1 MAVTVSEPNNI
12 TSPSG
17 NSLAVFKE
25 AGNTN
30 FTVKDIYG
38 VTQELKVL
46 GKPTKVSEF
55 GNATFTSFSQHFVDA
70 TDTELIR
77 FDFSE
82 LINTYKSENPMAQI
96 TGTIYATQSACANEF
111 ESATSNYL
119 RLAFNLLVSINTN
132 GQLKTLVSI
141 EEIPASDEPTA
152 QAFDNANLFVF
163 FDEANI
169 TDASGNVTLVPNT
182 YQDVTAISFNTK
194 TNVTGALGNFSM
206 NMNNGWVELNINASG
221 RDSIR
226 KGSEYIELIKATID
240 GNELLPSGTPS
251 TTTNE
256 PLTDATFQSAINQ
269 CLAQDPVNG
278 DFDVRPYGKISEW
291 DTSQVTNMSNAF
303 RGATLFNGDISLWDC
318 SIVDNM
324 SGMFQNAQAF
334 NIDISAWD
342 VGNVENMA
350 NMFSNADSFNQD
362 INTWNVVQVEDMSNM
377 FNSAFS
383 FNQDLNS
390 WNVSNV
396 NTMAN
401 MFSGASSFDGAIS
414 SWATGE
420 VIDMSRMFQNAT
432 SFDRQITFWNVSK
445 VENMDSMFEN
455 TIYNQNMPNWDV
467 SSVQSMNNMFKD
479 NPVFNKDMGNWD
491 TSSVTSMI
499 GMFQNCV
506 SYNRDLSTWNVS
518 NVTPVNKYANFD
530 TNTPSWVL
538 PKPSFTTLP
547 LTDATFSQ
555 AITDILALD
564 NDGDVFLAP
573 YGKIQDWDVSQV
585 TDMSSAFQF
594 TSFNGDLS
602 SWDTSSVTNMSFM
615 FAETLFNGDI
625 TAWDVSSVQNFS
637 YMFQDDTLFNQDL
650 STWDVSSAVTM
661 FYMFG
666 GASGFQSGG
675 GQSPTN
681 TKLSTWDVSGVL
693 DFSNMFIGCD
703 IISIGVGSWDVSGAT
718 DMSSM
723 FSGCRVFNEDI
734 TSWDVSGVTNMQRMF
749 SSCFDF
755 NQDIS
760 SWDVS
765 NVTNM
770 GNMFRDATAFNQDL
784 SSWSVNP
791 NVITCTDFDT
801 GASSWV
807 LSRPP
812 FTSCTI

>member
-25 AGNTN
+25 AGKTN

-46 GKPTKVSEF
+46 GKPQTQGSNPDL
-55 GNATFTSFSQHFVDA
+55 GNQIFTSFSQMFDDA
-70 TDTELIR
+70 TQTPLIT

-82 LINTYKSENPMAQI
+82 LIKTYKDKIPNVQI
-96 TGTIYATQSACANEF
+96 TGTVYSTQSACANEVD
-111 ESATSNYL
+111 SATSNYL
-119 RLAFNLLVSINTN
+119 RLAFNLLVQINAS
-132 GQLKTLVSI
+132 GQLKTLFSVD
-141 EEIPASDEPTA
+141 EIPASDEPTS

-163 FDEANI
+163 FDFADI
-169 TDASGNVTLVPNT
+169 QDASGKVAIVPNT
-182 YQDVTAISFNTK
+182 FQDISSLTFNTV
-194 TNVTGALGNFSM
+194 TNVTGGLANFSTR
-206 NMNNGWVELNINASG
+206 MNNGWVELNINASTQG
-221 RDSIR
+221 YSEKPSKLLDLIDISIN
-226 KGSEYIELIKATID
+226 
-240 GNELLPSGTPS
+240 GNNLTPSATPS
-251 TTTNE
+251 TPLNL
-256 PLTDATFQSAINQ
+256 PLTDATFQNAINQ

-414 SWATGE
+414 SWSTLE

-432 SFDRQITFWNVSK
+432 SFDRQITFWNTDK

-467 SSVQSMNNMFKD
+467 SSVESMNNMFKD
-479 NPVFNKDMGNWD
+479 NPVFNKDMSNWD
-491 TSSVTSMI
+491 VSNVTSMI

-506 SYNRDLSTWNVS
+506 SYNRDLSAWDVS
-518 NVTPVNKYANFD
+518 GVTPEIKRANFD

-538 PKPSFTTLP
+538 PKP
-547 LTDATFSQ
+547 TF
-555 AITDILALD
+555 
-564 NDGDVFLAP
+564 V
-573 YGKIQDWDVSQV
+573 
-585 TDMSSAFQF
+585 
-594 TSFNGDLS
+594 
-602 SWDTSSVTNMSFM
+602 
-615 FAETLFNGDI
+615 
-625 TAWDVSSVQNFS
+625 
-637 YMFQDDTLFNQDL
+637 
-650 STWDVSSAVTM
+650 
-661 FYMFG
+661 
-666 GASGFQSGG
+666 
-675 GQSPTN
+675 
-681 TKLSTWDVSGVL
+681 
-693 DFSNMFIGCD
+693 
-703 IISIGVGSWDVSGAT
+703 
-718 DMSSM
+718 
-723 FSGCRVFNEDI
+723 
-734 TSWDVSGVTNMQRMF
+734 
-749 SSCFDF
+749 
-755 NQDIS
+755 
-760 SWDVS
+760 
-765 NVTNM
+765 
-770 GNMFRDATAFNQDL
+770 
-784 SSWSVNP
+784 
-791 NVITCTDFDT
+791 
-801 GASSWV
+801 
-807 LSRPP
+807 
-812 FTSCTI
+812 